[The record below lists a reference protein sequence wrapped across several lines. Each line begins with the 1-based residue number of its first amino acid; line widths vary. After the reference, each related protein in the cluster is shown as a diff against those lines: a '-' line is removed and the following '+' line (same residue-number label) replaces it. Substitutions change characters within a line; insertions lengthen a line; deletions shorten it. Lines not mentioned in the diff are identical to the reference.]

1 MDNPYMSYYIEQAGS
16 GISGYSGSRYQHG
29 NGFLGKIF
37 KSLKPALKYFGR
49 EGIKTASSIGRDLL
63 NGENFI
69 ESVKANLVN
78 TGRNIMTD
86 AIGKAEE
93 YVKQNGNGLKRKRVY
108 KKKPVKRRKLVKK
121 KATKTIK
128 SPKRAVKKKKVI
140 DFF

>member
-37 KSLKPALKYFGR
+37 KRLKPALKYFGR

-86 AIGKAEE
+86 AIGKAED

-108 KKKPVKRRKLVKK
+108 KKPVKRRKVVKK
-121 KATKTIK
+121 KARKTIK
-128 SPKRAVKKKKVI
+128 RPKRTLKKKKNI